1 MFVLHVRI
9 GARGG
14 ECWGPRI
21 VRARTREANSRIDR
35 GPPLVFKSNTLRVST
50 FINVYYHSMDNE
62 SPINYHAING
72 RTKVRGSGG
81 RFHSAPE
88 ISSVPSEKPGRE
100 IAVATIIIKKRS
112 WRVNVIVNERA
123 RAKFRVRASVKLSV
137 ERKRGKEEI
146 RNQEDLRLRAVS
158 TGRPHHCQPA

>member
-1 MFVLHVRI
+1 M
-9 GARGG
+9 GEEGKGGG

-72 RTKVRGSGG
+72 RAGRKCDRGVGFPQPG
-81 RFHSAPE
+81 LHTFFTNIFPFFD
-88 ISSVPSEKPGRE
+88 PSFLFEKSERE
-100 IAVATIIIKKRS
+100 ITGTVIKSLLLTR
-112 WRVNVIVNERA
+112 ERNYP
-123 RAKFRVRASVKLSV
+123 RTLTR
-137 ERKRGKEEI
+137 ERKRFAI
-146 RNQEDLRLRAVS
+146 RRISVCD
-158 TGRPHHCQPA
+158 RPTAHHCQPA